1 MKTILSGT
9 GVAMI
14 TPYKKDFS
22 IDFEAIVRMVDD
34 LVAQNIDYIVALGT
48 TAETPAMSFEDR
60 KHILRTVVEAVRDRL
75 PVVVGI
81 GCNNPVE
88 VIEQIHLF
96 DLSKVSAILSVAPY
110 YNKPQQHGLLG
121 HYQMIANASPLPL
134 ILYNVPG
141 RTGVNIAAETTLE
154 LARTVPKIVAVKE
167 ASGNMQQIMRIMQ
180 DKPQGF
186 SVISGDDALT
196 LPLLAC
202 GLDGV
207 ISVVANAYPAEMSQM
222 VRLALKGDFTKA
234 REIHYRLLPVMQA
247 CFKEGS
253 PSGVKC
259 FLQAMGKIEGHVR
272 LPLADVSEKLQ
283 QEIAQIVCTMKKE
296 C

>member
-9 GVAMI
+9 GVALI

-22 IDFEAIVRMVDD
+22 IDFEAIVRLVDD
-34 LVAQNIDYIVALGT
+34 VVAQGVDYIVALGT
-48 TAETPAMSFEDR
+48 TAETPAMSFEER
-60 KHILRTVVEAVRDRL
+60 RQILRTVVEAVKDRV

-81 GCNNPVE
+81 GCNNPLE

-96 DLSKVSAILSVAPY
+96 DLRKVSAILSVAPY
-110 YNKPQQHGLLG
+110 YNKPQQRGLLG
-121 HYQMIANASPLPL
+121 HYRMIAESSPLPL

-154 LARTVPKIVAVKE
+154 LARTESKIVAVKE
-167 ASGNMQQIMRIMQ
+167 ASGNLQQIMHIMQ
-180 DKPQGF
+180 DKPGDF
-186 SVISGDDALT
+186 AVISGDDALT

-207 ISVVANAYPAEMSQM
+207 ISVVANAYPAEMSAM
-222 VRLALKGDFTKA
+222 VRLALKGDFAAA
-234 REIHYRLLPVMQA
+234 RELHYRLLPVMQA
-247 CFKEGS
+247 CFREGS

-259 FLQAMGKIEGHVR
+259 FLQAMGKIDGHVR
-272 LPLADVSEKLQ
+272 LPLADASEELQ
-283 QEIAQIVCTMKKE
+283 QQIARLVLTMKKG

>member
-1 MKTILSGT
+1 MKTILKGT
-9 GVAMI
+9 GVALI
-14 TPYKKDFS
+14 TPYKEDFS

-34 LVAQNIDYIVALGT
+34 LIAHDVDYIVALGT
-48 TAETPAMSFEDR
+48 TAETPAMSFEER
-60 KHILRTVVEAVRDRL
+60 KHILRTVVEAVKDRV

-81 GCNNPVE
+81 GCNNPLE

-121 HYQMIANASPLPL
+121 HYRMIAEASPLPL

-154 LARTVPKIVAVKE
+154 LARTESKIVAVKE

-180 DKPQGF
+180 DKPQDF

-207 ISVVANAYPAEMSQM
+207 ISVVANAYPSEMSAM
-222 VRLALKGDFTKA
+222 VRMALNGDFAGA
-234 REIHYRLLPVMQA
+234 RALHYRLLPVMQA

-259 FLQAMGKIEGHVR
+259 FLQAMGIIDGHVR
-272 LPLADVSEKLQ
+272 LPLADVSESLQ
-283 QEIAQIVCTMKKE
+283 HQIEELVLTMKKG

>member
-1 MKTILSGT
+1 MKTVLRGT
-9 GVAMI
+9 GVALV
-14 TPYKKDFS
+14 TPFRNDFS
-22 IDFEAIVRMVDD
+22 IDFESIGRMVEHV
-34 LVAQNIDYIVALGT
+34 VAQGVDYVVALGT
-48 TAETPAMSFEDR
+48 TAETPAMSFAER
-60 KHILRTVVEAVRDRL
+60 KHILEVVVDAVRDRV
-75 PVVVGI
+75 PVVAGI

-96 DLSKVSAILSVAPY
+96 DLHKVSAILSVAPY

-121 HYQMIANASPLPL
+121 HYRMIAKESPLPL

-154 LARTVPKIVAVKE
+154 LARTEPKIVAVKE
-167 ASGNMQQIMRIMQ
+167 ASGILPQIMRIMQ
-180 DKPQGF
+180 DKPEDF
-186 SVISGDDALT
+186 AVISGDDALT

-222 VRLALKGDFTKA
+222 VRLALSGDFAQA
-234 REIHYRLLPVMQA
+234 RQLHYRLLPVMQA
-247 CFKEGS
+247 CFREGS

-259 FLQAMGKIEGHVR
+259 FLEAKGIMDRRVR
-272 LPLADVSEKLQ
+272 LPLADVSDTLRE
-283 QEIAQIVCTMKKE
+283 QIIGLVE
-296 C
+296 NF